1 MQSSN
6 ERPGLCQDQGGLH
19 PKCWFNFQYNKEKL
33 SINGADEQN
42 DEQTTAQSKKKK
54 KKTS

>member
-19 PKCWFNFQYNKEKL
+19 PKCWFNVQYNKEKL

-42 DEQTTAQSKKKK
+42 DEQTTAQSKKKQK
-54 KKTS
+54 KA